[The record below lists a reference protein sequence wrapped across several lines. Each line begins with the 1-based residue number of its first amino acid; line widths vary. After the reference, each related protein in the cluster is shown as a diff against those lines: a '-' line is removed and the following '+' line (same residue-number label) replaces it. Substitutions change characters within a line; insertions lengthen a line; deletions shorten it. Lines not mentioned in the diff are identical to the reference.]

1 MYIKKYMDMKAK
13 FVLMKIRPPP
23 PPTFVR
29 PLLQEKNWIQD
40 VV

>member
-23 PPTFVR
+23 PTFVR
-29 PLLQEKNWIQD
+29 PLLREKNWIQD

>member
-1 MYIKKYMDMKAK
+1 MKAK

-23 PPTFVR
+23 TFVR
-29 PLLQEKNWIQD
+29 PLLQGKNWIQD